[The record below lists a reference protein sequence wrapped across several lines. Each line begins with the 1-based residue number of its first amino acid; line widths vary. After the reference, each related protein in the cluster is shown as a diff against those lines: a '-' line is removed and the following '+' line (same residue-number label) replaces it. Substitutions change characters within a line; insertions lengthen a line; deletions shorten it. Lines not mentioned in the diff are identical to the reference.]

1 MPAPTAAR
9 ITYTGT
15 PNTTHVVLQT
25 RAARGQQVGGRAG
38 GGLKGGGQLPGNGN
52 HYGIISKPDRDTAGK
67 GEAMKTI

>member
-38 GGLKGGGQLPGNGN
+38 GGLKGGGQMPSN
-52 HYGIISKPDRDTAGK
+52 
-67 GEAMKTI
+67 